1 VSRRIYVI
9 GSLRNPELIETS
21 SALRGHGHEVFDN
34 WHAVGPEADDHW
46 RDYHHKRGHTM
57 LEALRSP
64 EAVHTYELD
73 RRWLEWCDTTVLV
86 LPAGRSAHMELGW
99 AAGAGKDTFVLLET
113 EDPERWDVMYQFA
126 TGVYADFAELLEV
139 LA

>member
-1 VSRRIYVI
+1 VGRRVYLI
-9 GSLRNPELIETS
+9 GSLRNPALPDVAHELRS
-21 SALRGHGHEVFDN
+21 RGHEVFDN

-46 RDYHHKRGHTM
+46 RAYHKARGNTM

-73 RRWLEWCDTTVLV
+73 RRWLDWCDTAVLV

-99 AAGAGKDTFVLLET
+99 AIGSGREGHVLLET
-113 EDPERWDVMYQFA
+113 PDPERWDVMYQFA
-126 TGVYADFAELLEV
+126 AGVHPDRDSLLEA
-139 LA
+139 LR